1 MENMAEALGA
11 GGVHGEESECKICYN
26 YFDLERHSPKLL
38 SCSHTF
44 CLECLETLH
53 FREGRGWRIVCPVCR
68 QRTPLPE
75 RRVRNLPDNTAL
87 TEELSHKKHEP
98 EDSLNAE
105 RLPGPP
111 ASPATST
118 ETGHSGWE
126 ACKHVAFKTSCVCA
140 IFSFLST
147 LLLLF
152 LGLVFVH
159 NLSHIRSLVPVC
171 LSVASI
177 LALFSLILTWL
188 ACMLYQPETEASDSV
203 YLNIT

>member
-1 MENMAEALGA
+1 MENMAEALSA

-68 QRTPLPE
+68 HRTPLPE

-87 TEELSHKKHEP
+87 TEELSHKKREP

-126 ACKHVAFKTSCVCA
+126 ACKHVAFKTSY
-140 IFSFLST
+140 
-147 LLLLF
+147 
-152 LGLVFVH
+152 GLIVSDRFA
-159 NLSHIRSLVPVC
+159 NQRGTYP
-171 LSVASI
+171 
-177 LALFSLILTWL
+177 LILL
-188 ACMLYQPETEASDSV
+188 RRPYEATLICCF
-203 YLNIT
+203 LN